1 MWHRGKTKIR
11 WHQNYSCLVIPRRF
25 RHVVDAFV
33 NHGHTAG
40 DLRANTAWMSAT
52 NGESIAFGQ
61 TLSVPAQSRWIR
73 TGRMKHICVS
83 ALGRSTNVFLA
94 REYNL
99 RISRKVPLSYHAVTF
114 KIFLLWFSS
123 LYCTLHMFFTFLPN
137 TQRSAFPIS
146 IFIMHELASKH
157 TSWGKKRKLGSEDG
171 WVLLIS
177 NKGDIYHFHSDFFFL
192 LYRNNL
198 SKWFQGRM

>member
-1 MWHRGKTKIR
+1 
-11 WHQNYSCLVIPRRF
+11 
-25 RHVVDAFV
+25 
-33 NHGHTAG
+33 
-40 DLRANTAWMSAT
+40 MSAT

-94 REYNL
+94 CEYNL

-123 LYCTLHMFFTFLPN
+123 LHCTLHMFFTFSPN

-146 IFIMHELASKH
+146 IFIMHELARRE
-157 TSWGKKRKLGSEDG
+157 SWEVRTGECSSYRTR
-171 WVLLIS
+171 VTFTIS
-177 NKGDIYHFHSDFFFL
+177 IQIFFFSSIETIC
-192 LYRNNL
+192 RNDFRDECKTAHINI
-198 SKWFQGRM
+198 SYI